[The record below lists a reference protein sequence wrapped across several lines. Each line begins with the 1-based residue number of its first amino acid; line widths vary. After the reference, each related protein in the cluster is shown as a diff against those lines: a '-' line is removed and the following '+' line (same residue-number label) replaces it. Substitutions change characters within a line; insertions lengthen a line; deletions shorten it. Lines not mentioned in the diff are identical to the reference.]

1 MVTKSSGSIQTT
13 KSKPGQSCHL
23 CALPNNA
30 AATGNAENDLGMT
43 ESSDVSQPPQGT
55 PGCCHHSKA
64 VSMGWYSR
72 RVSPTQNHGVQWSS
86 AKFKACSEGERPFL
100 SIGRIWAQAISEC
113 LPCAVLK
120 YLRKEEEDEGS
131 GL

>member
-43 ESSDVSQPPQGT
+43 ESSDVSGPPQGT
-55 PGCCHHSKA
+55 RAHQAAAIIARPCPWGGIVDGCPLLRIMEFSGHLRS
-64 VSMGWYSR
+64 SR
-72 RVSPTQNHGVQWSS
+72 HVQRVKG
-86 AKFKACSEGERPFL
+86 L
-100 SIGRIWAQAISEC
+100 SCQ
-113 LPCAVLK
+113 
-120 YLRKEEEDEGS
+120 
-131 GL
+131 